1 MSALKLAQPI
11 QHAQGASAA
20 ELSPPTSP
28 ESRDRAIAE
37 AIMQAVRALN
47 QALDDAVKAG
57 LVVEPTFAT
66 ASRRF
71 DDMGITA
78 QSFVAN
84 VKVFRKL
91 C

>member
-1 MSALKLAQPI
+1 MSALKLAQPL
-11 QHAQGASAA
+11 QSTSGASVS
-20 ELSPPTSP
+20 EFTPPSP
-28 ESRDRAIAE
+28 ETRDRMIAE
-37 AIMQAVRALN
+37 AMMHAVRALN

-57 LVVEPTFAT
+57 LMVEPTFAT

-78 QSFVAN
+78 QSYVAN

>member
-1 MSALKLAQPI
+1 MSALKLAQP
-11 QHAQGASAA
+11 HHGAPGAA
-20 ELSPPTSP
+20 MADSPPATP
-28 ESRDRAIAE
+28 ESRDRAIAD
-37 AIMQAVRALN
+37 AIMQAVRSLN
-47 QALDDAVKAG
+47 QSLDDAVKAG
-57 LVVEPTFAT
+57 LIVEPTFAT

-78 QSFVAN
+78 QSYVAT

>member
-1 MSALKLAQPI
+1 MSALKLAQPP
-11 QHAQGASAA
+11 HGA
-20 ELSPPTSP
+20 P
-28 ESRDRAIAE
+28 EFVALTPENRDRAVAD

-57 LVVEPTFAT
+57 LMVEPTFAT

-78 QSFVAN
+78 QSYVAN

>member
-1 MSALKLAQPI
+1 MSALKLAQPL
-11 QHAQGASAA
+11 QGSPGSAMSDFVA
-20 ELSPPTSP
+20 PTP

-37 AIMQAVRALN
+37 AIMHAVRALN
-47 QALDDAVKAG
+47 QALDDAIKAG
-57 LVVEPTFAT
+57 LMVEPTFAT

-78 QSFVAN
+78 QSYVAN

>member
-1 MSALKLAQPI
+1 MSALKLAQPP
-11 QHAQGASAA
+11 QGASAA
-20 ELSPPTSP
+20 PMSDFAPATP
-28 ESRDRAIAE
+28 ESRDRAVAD

-57 LVVEPTFAT
+57 LMVEPTFAT

-78 QSFVAN
+78 QSYVAN

>member
-1 MSALKLAQPI
+1 MSALKLAQPN
-11 QHAQGASAA
+11 GASVA
-20 ELSPPTSP
+20 ELAPPTP
-28 ESRDRAIAE
+28 ESRDRAIAD
-37 AIMQAVRALN
+37 AILQAVRLLN
-47 QALDDAVKAG
+47 QSLDDAVKAG
-57 LVVEPTFAT
+57 LMVEPTFAT

-78 QSFVAN
+78 QSYIAN

>member
-1 MSALKLAQPI
+1 MSALKLAQPP
-11 QHAQGASAA
+11 HGAPELAA
-20 ELSPPTSP
+20 PTP
-28 ESRDRAIAE
+28 ESRDRAIAD

-57 LVVEPTFAT
+57 LMVEPTFAT

-78 QSFVAN
+78 QSYVAN

>member
-1 MSALKLAQPI
+1 MSALKLAQPP
-11 QHAQGASAA
+11 QGASGASVA
-20 ELSPPTSP
+20 EFVPPPP
-28 ESRDRAIAE
+28 ESRDRAIAD
-37 AIMQAVRALN
+37 AIIQAVRALN

-57 LVVEPTFAT
+57 LMVEPTFAT

-78 QSFVAN
+78 QSYVAN

>member
-1 MSALKLAQPI
+1 MSALKLAQPL
-11 QHAQGASAA
+11 HGPSAPVA
-20 ELSPPTSP
+20 DFAPPP
-28 ESRDRAIAE
+28 LEARDRMIVD

-57 LVVEPTFAT
+57 LMVEPTFAT

-78 QSFVAN
+78 QSYVAN

>member
-1 MSALKLAQPI
+1 MSALKLAQPP
-11 QHAQGASAA
+11 QGASAA
-20 ELSPPTSP
+20 PMSDVAPATP
-28 ESRDRAIAE
+28 ESRDRAVAD
-37 AIMQAVRALN
+37 AIMHAVRALN

-57 LVVEPTFAT
+57 LMVEPTFAT

-78 QSFVAN
+78 QSYVAN